1 VDGFCFTASLARK
14 VHLFGKLLNCT
25 SRLVG
30 SVNFD
35 FVGVELTLVLLLGL
49 GLVLPLFFAILTFN
63 YKGFYLPTYFV
74 ESFIFVEWPIL
85 LI

>member
-1 VDGFCFTASLARK
+1 MVF
-14 VHLFGKLLNCT
+14 VLLLVWPAKCICLGNY

-35 FVGVELTLVLLLGL
+35 FVGVELTLVLVLGL

-74 ESFIFVEWPIL
+74 KSFVNV
-85 LI
+85 